1 MSTNPVI
8 VWTKLLG
15 SSSEN
20 QAYALTTGL
29 DGSIYVGGYTS
40 GALDGQTYSGSKDAF
55 LTKYSADGTKAWT
68 KLLGTSKEDRATA
81 LTTGLDGSIYV
92 SGQTD
97 DALDGQTYSG
107 GQDPFLTKFSADGT
121 KAWTKLLGSS
131 GSDAATALTTG
142 LDGSIYVGGWTNGAL
157 DGQTNNGSGDAFLT
171 KYNPDGTKAW
181 TKLLGSSGSD
191 AATALT
197 TGLDG
202 SIYVGGWTNGALDGQ
217 TKSGNGSD
225 AFLTKYNPDGTKVW
239 TKLLGTSDGDM
250 ANALTTGL
258 DGSIYVGGWTNGA
271 LDGQTN
277 NGSGDAF
284 LTKYNPDGTKAWTKL
299 LGSSGSENATAL
311 TTGPDDSIYVSG
323 WTTGALD
330 GLTNSGGF
338 DVFLTK
344 YNPDGTKVWTKLLGT
359 SGSEEAR
366 ALTTGLDGSIYVGG
380 QTSGALDGQTNS
392 GGFDVFV
399 TKFQE
404 VGTAT
409 YALSA
414 GSSSYNEGSTA
425 TFALT
430 TTKRCLR
437 HVSAIH
443 PFRHKYRR
451 CIGKFTKWQRSC

>member
-1 MSTNPVI
+1 MSNRPVI

-20 QAYALTTGL
+20 QANALTTGL

-92 SGQTD
+92 SGLTD

-107 GQDPFLTKFSADGT
+107 AQDPFLTKFSADGT

-142 LDGSIYVGGWTNGAL
+142 LDGSIYVGGYTL
-157 DGQTNNGSGDAFLT
+157 
-171 KYNPDGTKAW
+171 
-181 TKLLGSSGSD
+181 
-191 AATALT
+191 
-197 TGLDG
+197 
-202 SIYVGGWTNGALDGQ
+202 
-217 TKSGNGSD
+217 
-225 AFLTKYNPDGTKVW
+225 
-239 TKLLGTSDGDM
+239 
-250 ANALTTGL
+250 
-258 DGSIYVGGWTNGA
+258 
-271 LDGQTN
+271 
-277 NGSGDAF
+277 
-284 LTKYNPDGTKAWTKL
+284 
-299 LGSSGSENATAL
+299 
-311 TTGPDDSIYVSG
+311 
-323 WTTGALD
+323 
-330 GLTNSGGF
+330 
-338 DVFLTK
+338 
-344 YNPDGTKVWTKLLGT
+344 
-359 SGSEEAR
+359 
-366 ALTTGLDGSIYVGG
+366 
-380 QTSGALDGQTNS
+380 GALDGQTNS
-392 GGFDVFV
+392 GGWDAFL

-430 TTKRCLR
+430 TTNVASGTSVPYTL
-437 HVSAIH
+437 SGISTEDQTIS
-443 PFRHKYRR
+443 YRQTLL
-451 CIGKFTKWQRSC
+451 GKMKSRLKMKPYNYKEFLMI